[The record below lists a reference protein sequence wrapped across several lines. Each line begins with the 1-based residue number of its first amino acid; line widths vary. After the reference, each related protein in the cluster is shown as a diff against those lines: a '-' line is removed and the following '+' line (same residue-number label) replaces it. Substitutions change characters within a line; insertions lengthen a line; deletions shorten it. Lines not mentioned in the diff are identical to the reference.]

1 MSAVDRVTSKNK
13 DLTILCQVL
22 CHFFKIIIKCVY
34 ILAEDHDMN
43 ESFLRVFLCFKF
55 NVNKLFQLNESWIA
69 YLFEDIKGMQ
79 NFNNHSY
86 T

>member
-1 MSAVDRVTSKNK
+1 MSAVTSKNK

-43 ESFLRVFLCFKF
+43 ESFLRVFLFLFCFKF
-55 NVNKLFQLNESWIA
+55 NVNKLFQLNES
-69 YLFEDIKGMQ
+69 
-79 NFNNHSY
+79 
-86 T
+86 

>member
-1 MSAVDRVTSKNK
+1 MERDLELFFKILYNPFSMSAVTSKNK

-43 ESFLRVFLCFKF
+43 ESFLRGFLCFKF
-55 NVNKLFQLNESWIA
+55 NVNKLFQLNES
-69 YLFEDIKGMQ
+69 
-79 NFNNHSY
+79 
-86 T
+86 